1 MAKKSST
8 VYVCSKCGA
17 EFSTWYGKCPECES
31 WSSIVEEV
39 RALDKK
45 GKGFES
51 RSSSSKSEKPVSI
64 TQIKRD
70 NVADRYSTGYSEFDN
85 VLGGGIVAGSLNL
98 ISGDPGI
105 GKSTLLLQ
113 TANNV
118 AAKYGTVLYVSGE
131 ESTAQVKMRG
141 ERISSLSDNILLV
154 SETNLDIIENYIVEL
169 KPKLVIIDSIQCM
182 YNDSLDSAPGTVSQI
197 RECTSTLMRLAKG
210 EVNSAFF
217 IVCHVT
223 KEGNI
228 GGPRALEH
236 MVDTVLYFEGERH
249 NSFRILRGYKNRFG
263 STNEIGAFEM
273 KNKGLEQI
281 KNPSEMFLTSR
292 EYDVSGS
299 TTTCILEGTR
309 PVLLEIQAL
318 ASKTHAEGA
327 PPRRLGA
334 GVDYNRMS
342 IIIAVLEK
350 QAKQN
355 MFIYDIFIN
364 TSGGIKVT
372 EPAADLSIAMAIVS
386 SKKGKSIEGKT
397 IFLGEISLTGEIR
410 PVNAIEKRINE
421 AAKMGYTRVVIPKY
435 NFNEIQ
441 GMDINNKNVEI
452 VGIKDIAE
460 AVNMI

>member
-17 EFSTWYGKCPECES
+17 EFSGWYGKCPECES
-31 WSSIVEEV
+31 WNSIVEEV
-39 RALDKK
+39 RSLNLKN
-45 GKGFES
+45 
-51 RSSSSKSEKPVSI
+51 RSAEGRRTASSLEKPVPI
-64 TQIKRD
+64 TQAKRD
-70 NVADRYSTGYSEFDN
+70 NAVNRYSTGYSEFDN

-113 TANNV
+113 TANKV
-118 AAKYGTVLYVSGE
+118 ASQYGIVLYVSGE

-141 ERISSLSDNILLV
+141 ERISSLSENILLV
-154 SETNLDIIENYIVEL
+154 SETNLDVIENYITEL

-210 EVNSAFF
+210 DVNSAFF

-273 KNKGLEQI
+273 KNKGLEEV
-281 KNPSEMFLTSR
+281 KNPSEMFLSYR
-292 EYDVSGS
+292 DYEVSGS
-299 TTTCILEGTR
+299 TITCILEGTR

-318 ASKTHAEGA
+318 ASKTHAEGT

-355 MFIYDIFIN
+355 MFSYDIFIN
-364 TSGGIKVT
+364 TAGGIKVT
-372 EPAADLSIAMAIVS
+372 EPAADLAIAMAIVS
-386 SKKGKSIEGKT
+386 SKKGRSIEGKT

-421 AAKMGYTRVVIPKY
+421 ASKMGYNRVIIPNY
-435 NFNEIQ
+435 NFKELEDVRNN
-441 GMDINNKNVEI
+441 INNVKIIGV
-452 VGIKDIAE
+452 KDIAE
-460 AVNMI
+460 AVNLI